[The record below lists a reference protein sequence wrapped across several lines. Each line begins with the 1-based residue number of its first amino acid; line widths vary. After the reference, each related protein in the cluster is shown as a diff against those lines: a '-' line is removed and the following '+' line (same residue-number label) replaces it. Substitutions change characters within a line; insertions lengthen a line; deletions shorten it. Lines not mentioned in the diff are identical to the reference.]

1 MTGDPPREPPAS
13 VELQLR
19 QEAGFGCCICGH
31 PIFQYHHIRP
41 FASSPHQNPDDMM
54 VLCPNHHT
62 EATNGALEEP
72 EQRRHKLHPFN
83 IEHGFAE
90 GQLKVGDRSVVVKAG
105 GVLFVG
111 QGVKIVVDGEALL
124 QLDADDDG
132 RLHVSL
138 DLYDRDDAC
147 LLLIRQ
153 NEWITGDPLAW
164 DIEFGSRWLKLR
176 RKKRDVALFIDAR
189 AQPVQVKA
197 DVWRKGQNFSIRPD
211 SLLFNGV
218 VEDIGF
224 EDLELDGMM
233 LAVDTV
239 RAKFSI
245 VPDPTHR
252 TRCVP

>member
-1 MTGDPPREPPAS
+1 
-13 VELQLR
+13 
-19 QEAGFGCCICGH
+19 
-31 PIFQYHHIRP
+31 
-41 FASSPHQNPDDMM
+41 MM

-72 EQRRHKLHPFN
+72 EQRHHKLHPFN
-83 IEHGFAE
+83 IERGFTE
-90 GQLKVGDRSVVVKAG
+90 GQLKVGDRRVVIRAG

-124 QLDADDDG
+124 QLDVDNEG
-132 RLHVSL
+132 RLHVTL

-147 LLLIRQ
+147 LLSIRQ

-189 AQPVQVKA
+189 AQPVQVTA
-197 DVWRKGQNFSIRPD
+197 DLWRRGQNFSITPD

-218 VEDIGF
+218 VKGIGF
-224 EDLELDGMM
+224 KDVELDSVM
-233 LAVDTV
+233 LAVDTT
-239 RAKFSI
+239 RAKFSTA
-245 VPDPTHR
+245 PDPTPR
-252 TRCVP
+252 RQGVT